1 MSFVA
6 DRVSQTAANPGSGAV
21 TPSGSVSGYA
31 TFAAEV
37 PTGRVVTICIESTT
51 PGDWEVCDAVWNSG
65 AGTLTRG
72 QISDSS
78 TGSRVTFTTTVNV
91 FLTPS
96 ARSLK
101 NTRSGTARLL
111 AAGNFGVT

>member
-6 DRVSQTAANPGSGAV
+6 DRVSQTAANPGAGAV
-21 TPSGSVSGYA
+21 TPSGSVAGYS
-31 TFAAEV
+31 TFATEV
-37 PTGRVVTICIESTT
+37 PSGQVVTIAIESTT
-51 PGDWEVCDAVWNSG
+51 AVDWEVCDATWNG
-65 AGTLTRG
+65 TTLTRG

-96 ARSLK
+96 ARAMK

-111 AAGNFGVT
+111 ADGNFGVT

>member
-21 TPSGSVSGYA
+21 TPSGSVAGYQ
-31 TFAAEV
+31 TFASAL
-37 PTGRVVTICIESTT
+37 TDGAVVTIAIESST
-51 PGDWEVCDAVWNSG
+51 PGDWEVCDATWASG

-72 QISDSS
+72 EISASS

-96 ARSLK
+96 ARALK
-101 NTRSGTARLL
+101 GTRSGTVILRSL
-111 AAGNFGVT
+111 GNFGVI

>member
-6 DRVSQTAANPGSGAV
+6 DRISQTAANPGSGAV
-21 TPSGSVSGYA
+21 TPSGSVAGYA
-31 TFAAEV
+31 TFTSALTDGA
-37 PTGRVVTICIESTT
+37 VVTIAIESST
-51 PGDWEVCDAVWNSG
+51 PGDWEVCDATWNG
-65 AGTLTRG
+65 TTLTRG
-72 QISDSS
+72 QISGSS

-96 ARSLK
+96 ARALK

>member
-21 TPSGSVSGYA
+21 TPSGSVAGFQ
-31 TFAAEV
+31 TFASGV
-37 PTGRVVTICIESTT
+37 TTGEVVTIAIESTI
-51 PGDWEVCDAVWNSG
+51 PGDFEVCDSVWNGTTLSRGEISG
-65 AGTLTRG
+65 
-72 QISDSS
+72 SS

-96 ARSLK
+96 ARALK
-101 NTRSGTARLL
+101 GTRSGTVILRSL
-111 AAGNFGVT
+111 GNFGVI

>member
-21 TPSGSVSGYA
+21 TPSGSVSGYQ
-31 TFAAEV
+31 TFASGV
-37 PTGRVVTICIESTT
+37 TTGCVVTIAIESTT
-51 PGDWEVCDAVWNSG
+51 PGDWEVCDATWNG
-65 AGTLTRG
+65 TTLTRG
-72 QISDSS
+72 EISGSS

-96 ARSLK
+96 ARALK
-101 NTRSGTARLL
+101 GTRSGTVILRSL
-111 AAGNFGVT
+111 GNYGVI

>member
-1 MSFVA
+1 VSFVA

-21 TPSGSVSGYA
+21 TPSGSVAGYQ
-31 TFAAEV
+31 TFASAL
-37 PTGRVVTICIESTT
+37 TDGAVVTIAIESST
-51 PGDWEVCDAVWNSG
+51 PSDWEVCDATWNG
-65 AGTLTRG
+65 TTLTRG
-72 QISDSS
+72 EISGSS

-96 ARSLK
+96 ARALK

>member
-6 DRVSQTAANPGSGAV
+6 DRVSQTAANPGAGAV
-21 TPSGSVSGYA
+21 TPSGSVSGYS
-31 TFAAEV
+31 TFAAEI
-37 PTGRVVTICIESTT
+37 PNKAVVTIAIESTT
-51 PGDWEVCDAVWNSG
+51 PGDWEVCDAVWDSG

-96 ARSLK
+96 ARALK
-101 NTRSGTARLL
+101 GTRSGTVILRSL
-111 AAGNFGVT
+111 GNFGVT

>member
-21 TPSGSVSGYA
+21 TPSGSVSGYQ
-31 TFAAEV
+31 TFASAL
-37 PTGRVVTICIESTT
+37 TNGAVVTIAIESST
-51 PGDWEVCDAVWNSG
+51 PGDWEVCDATWNG
-65 AGTLTRG
+65 TTLTRG
-72 QISDSS
+72 EISGSS

-96 ARSLK
+96 ARALK
-101 NTRSGTARLL
+101 NTRSGTALLL

>member
-21 TPSGSVSGYA
+21 TPSGSVSGYQ
-31 TFAAEV
+31 TFASGV
-37 PTGRVVTICIESTT
+37 TTGAVVTIAIESTT
-51 PGDWEVCDAVWNSG
+51 PGDWEVCDATWNG
-65 AGTLTRG
+65 TTLTRG
-72 QISDSS
+72 EISGSS

-96 ARSLK
+96 ARALK
-101 NTRSGTARLL
+101 GTRSGTVILRSL
-111 AAGNFGVT
+111 GNYGVI

>member
-6 DRVSQTAANPGSGAV
+6 DRVSQTASNPGSGAV
-21 TPSGSVSGYA
+21 TPSGTVSGYQ
-31 TFAAEV
+31 TFSAGV
-37 PTGRVVTICIESTT
+37 PTGSVVTIAIESTT
-51 PGDWEVCDAVWNSG
+51 PGDWEVCDALWNG
-65 AGTLTRG
+65 TTLTRG
-72 QISDSS
+72 QISASS

-101 NTRSGTARLL
+101 GTRAGTMRLL
-111 AAGNFGVT
+111 AASNFGVT

>member
-6 DRVSQTAANPGSGAV
+6 DRVSETAPNPGAGAV
-21 TPSGSVSGYA
+21 TPGGAVSGYR
-31 TFAAEV
+31 TFASAL
-37 PTGRVVTICIESTT
+37 TSGAVVTIAIESSA
-51 PGDWEVCDAVWNSG
+51 PGDWEVCDATWNG
-65 AGTLTRG
+65 TTLTRG
-72 QISDSS
+72 QISASS

-101 NTRSGTARLL
+101 GTRSGAAQMLAR
-111 AAGNFGVT
+111 GNFGVI

>member
-21 TPSGSVSGYA
+21 TPSGSVAGYS

-37 PTGRVVTICIESTT
+37 PSGRVVTICIESTT
-51 PGDWEVCDAVWNSG
+51 PGDWEVCDATWNG
-65 AGTLTRG
+65 TTLTRG

-78 TGSRVTFTTTVNV
+78 TGSRVTFTSTVNV
-91 FLTPS
+91 FLTSS

-101 NTRSGTARLL
+101 GTRSGTVILRSM
-111 AAGNFGVT
+111 GNFGVT

>member
-6 DRVSQTAANPGSGAV
+6 DRVNQTAANPGSGAV
-21 TPSGSVSGYA
+21 TPSGSVSGFQ
-31 TFAAEV
+31 TFSSGV
-37 PTGRVVTICIESTT
+37 PTGSKVTIAIESTT
-51 PGDWEVCDAVWNSG
+51 PGDWEICDAHWDG
-65 AGTLTRG
+65 TTLTRG
-72 QISDSS
+72 DISASS

-101 NTRSGTARLL
+101 NTRSGTALL
-111 AAGNFGVT
+111 ISSGNFGVT

>member
-21 TPSGSVSGYA
+21 TPSGSVSGYQ
-31 TFAAEV
+31 TFATAL
-37 PTGRVVTICIESTT
+37 TSGAVVTIAIESTT
-51 PGDWEVCDAVWNSG
+51 PGDWEVCDATWNG
-65 AGTLTRG
+65 TTLTRG
-72 QISDSS
+72 QISASS

-101 NTRSGTARLL
+101 GTRSGTARLL
-111 AAGNFGVT
+111 SAGNFGVT

>member
-6 DRVSQTAANPGSGAV
+6 DRVSQTAVNPGAGAV
-21 TPSGSVSGYA
+21 TPSGSVSGYQ
-31 TFAAEV
+31 TFATAL
-37 PTGRVVTICIESTT
+37 TSGAVVTIAIESTT
-51 PGDWEVCDAVWNSG
+51 PGDFEVCDATWNG
-65 AGTLTRG
+65 TTLTRG
-72 QISDSS
+72 QISASS

-101 NTRSGTARLL
+101 GTRSGTVILRSL
-111 AAGNFGVT
+111 GNYGVT

>member
-21 TPSGSVSGYA
+21 TPSGSVSGYQ
-31 TFAAEV
+31 TFASGV
-37 PTGRVVTICIESTT
+37 TTGCVVTIAIESTT
-51 PGDWEVCDAVWNSG
+51 PGDFEVCDATWDG
-65 AGTLTRG
+65 TTLTRG
-72 QISDSS
+72 EISGSS

-96 ARSLK
+96 ARALK
-101 NTRSGTARLL
+101 GTRSGTVILRSL
-111 AAGNFGVT
+111 GNFGVI

>member
-1 MSFVA
+1 VSFVA
-6 DRVSQTAANPGSGAV
+6 DRISQTAANPGSGAV
-21 TPSGSVSGYA
+21 TPSGSVAGYA
-31 TFAAEV
+31 TFTSALTDGA
-37 PTGRVVTICIESTT
+37 VVTIAIESST
-51 PGDWEVCDAVWNSG
+51 PGDWEVCDATWNG
-65 AGTLTRG
+65 TTLTRG
-72 QISDSS
+72 QISGSS

-96 ARSLK
+96 ARALK

>member
-6 DRVSQTAANPGSGAV
+6 DRVSQTAANPGAGAV
-21 TPSGSVSGYA
+21 TPSGSVTGYQ
-31 TFAAEV
+31 TFASAL
-37 PTGRVVTICIESTT
+37 TDGAVVTIAIESST
-51 PGDWEVCDAVWNSG
+51 PGDWEVCDATWASG

-72 QISDSS
+72 EISGSS

-96 ARSLK
+96 ARALK

>member
-6 DRVSQTAANPGSGAV
+6 DRVSQTAANPGSGVV
-21 TPSGSVSGYA
+21 TPSGSVSGYQ
-31 TFAAEV
+31 TFASAL
-37 PTGRVVTICIESTT
+37 TNGAVVTIAIESST
-51 PGDWEVCDAVWNSG
+51 PGDWEVCDATWNSG

-72 QISDSS
+72 QISGSS
-78 TGSRVTFTTTVNV
+78 TGSRVTFTSTVNV

-101 NTRSGTARLL
+101 VTRSGTARVV
-111 AAGNFGVT
+111 ASGNLGVT